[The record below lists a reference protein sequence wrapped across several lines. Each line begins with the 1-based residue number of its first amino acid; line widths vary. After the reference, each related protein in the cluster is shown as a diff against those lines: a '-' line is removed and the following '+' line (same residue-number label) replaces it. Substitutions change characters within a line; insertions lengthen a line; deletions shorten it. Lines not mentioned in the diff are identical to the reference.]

1 MNKFSRTARSVTF
14 AAIVGL
20 SLGVSAPGMVAQAEG
35 VRIVETANIDFSRKG
50 KITIHKKDITDKD
63 NSRAKNATGDEVD
76 DVVGTGLP
84 GVVFTL
90 QKVKLDLKDPENWS
104 KIPKTVAEAKAL
116 GLEEPAITLD
126 PTDEHGDT
134 SKDHLDLG
142 LYVVSEIK
150 APNGVVTG
158 PDFLVTL
165 PMTDSKGKAWDYDV
179 VVYPKNTKAVAT
191 KRVSDANK
199 NQNDVITYTIN
210 TPIPTIASGQKISSY
225 VITDDYDE
233 SKVSV
238 EKDEDVVVKI
248 EDKIISS
255 DSYTL
260 QRNKDGAGRLE
271 IEFKNSDELNANS
284 GKQVTTTIHAKVKK
298 DVEGEVKNT
307 AGVIFNNP
315 SNENR
320 LITVPTNEVFTYY
333 GNATIV
339 KRDQDEQ
346 GKVLQGAEFALYWS
360 ADQTCDVTDIKPENQ
375 VKGAEGSSLPQDG
388 KFVTD
393 ENGKLEIKGLHV
405 TNLEDNDKTVS
416 KQYCLVETK
425 APAGYVTPNLKDAI
439 TPFEIKVE
447 QTDDG
452 NGKIVSHKIIH
463 ASKEISN
470 KKNPTPELPMTGGAG
485 VGILAAIGAAIIGAG
500 AWFARRNSA
509 ES

>member
-20 SLGVSAPGMVAQAEG
+20 SLGVSAPGMVAQAEVG
-35 VRIVETANIDFSRKG
+35 RIVEKANIDFSRKG

-63 NSRAKNATGDEVD
+63 NSRAKNATGDEVN
-76 DVVGTGLP
+76 DVVGQGLP
-84 GVVFTL
+84 GVEFTL
-90 QKVKLDLKDPENWS
+90 QKVKLDLKEPENWS
-104 KIPKTVAEAKAL
+104 KIPKTVADAKEL
-116 GLEEPAITLD
+116 GFDGDPIPLD
-126 PTDEHGDT
+126 PTNEHGDT
-134 SKDHLDLG
+134 SKDQLDLG

-165 PMTDSKGKAWDYDV
+165 PMTDSTGKAWDYDV
-179 VVYPKNTKAVAT
+179 VVYPKNTRAEAT
-191 KRVSDANK
+191 KKVSDANK
-199 NQNDVITYTIN
+199 NQGDVITYTVN
-210 TPIPTIASGQKISSY
+210 TPIPTLASGQKVSHY

-233 SKVSV
+233 TKVSV
-238 EKDEDVVVKI
+238 EKDGDVEVKI
-248 EDKIISS
+248 GDKTVSS
-255 DSYTL
+255 DSYNL
-260 QRNKDGAGRLE
+260 ERDKNGRLE
-271 IEFKNSDELNANS
+271 ISFKNFDELTANS
-284 GKQVTTTIHAKVKK
+284 GQQVTTTIRAKVKK

-307 AGVIFNNP
+307 AGVLFNNP
-315 SNENR
+315 SKENR

-339 KRDQDEQ
+339 KKDEDEQ

-360 ADQTCDVTDIKPENQ
+360 ADRTCDAADITEENR
-375 VKGAEGSSLPQDG
+375 VKGAEGSSLPKDG

-393 ENGKLEIKGLHV
+393 ENGRIEIKGLHV
-405 TNLEDNDKTVS
+405 TNLEDNDRNVS

-425 APAGYVTPNLKDAI
+425 APAGYVTPKPENAI
-439 TPFEIKVE
+439 TPFEIKV
-447 QTDDG
+447 QNDKDDTG
-452 NGKIVSHKIIH
+452 QVESHKIIH
-463 ASKEISN
+463 ASKEIYN

-509 ES
+509 EA

>member
-20 SLGVSAPGMVAQAEG
+20 SLGVAGPGMVAHAEG
-35 VRIVETANIDFSRKG
+35 VRIVEKANIDFSRKG

-76 DVVGTGLP
+76 EVVGQGLP
-84 GVVFTL
+84 GVEFTL
-90 QKVKLDLKDPENWS
+90 QKVKLDLQKPENWS
-104 KIPKTVAEAKAL
+104 KIPKTVDEAKVL
-116 GLEEPAITLD
+116 GFEGEPITLA
-126 PTDEHGDT
+126 PTNESGDT
-134 SKDHLDLG
+134 SRDDLDLG
-142 LYVVSEIK
+142 LYVVSEK
-150 APNGVVTG
+150 NAPNGVVTG

-165 PMTDSKGKAWDYDV
+165 PMTDSTGKAWDYDV
-179 VVYPKNTKAVAT
+179 VVYPKNTRAEAT

-199 NQNDVITYTIN
+199 NQGDVITYNVN
-210 TPIPTIASGQKISSY
+210 TPIPTLASKQKISHY
-225 VITDDYDE
+225 EITDDYDE

-238 EKDEDVVVKI
+238 EKDEDVEVKI
-248 EDKIISS
+248 EGKTISS
-255 DSYTL
+255 GSYTL
-260 QRNKDGAGRLE
+260 ERNKDGRLV
-271 IEFKNSDELNANS
+271 ISFKNFDELNANS
-284 GKQVTTTIHAKVKK
+284 GKQVTTTILAKVKK
-298 DVEGEVKNT
+298 DVEGAVKNT
-307 AGVIFNNP
+307 AGVLFNNP

-320 LITVPTNEVFTYY
+320 LITVPTNDVFTYY

-339 KRDQDEQ
+339 KKDQDEQ
-346 GKVLQGAEFALYWS
+346 EKVLQGAEFELYWS
-360 ADQTCDVTDIKPENQ
+360 ADRTCDAQDIKSENQ

-393 ENGKLEIKGLHV
+393 EKGKLEIKGLHV

-416 KQYCLVETK
+416 KQYCLVERK
-425 APAGYVTPNLKDAI
+425 APAGYVTPKLENAI
-439 TPFEIKVE
+439 TPFEIKV
-447 QTDDG
+447 QHHKDDTG
-452 NGKIVSHKIIH
+452 EVESHKIIH
-463 ASKEISN
+463 VTKEISN